1 MAAPLASW
9 NDTPTRA
16 AIIDFVERTTR
27 EGGSD
32 FIEPGDRIAVFDND
46 GTLWTEHPAYNQFLF
61 AVDRL
66 KAMAPDH
73 PEWNDDP
80 ALAAIL
86 SGDMAAFG
94 KTGMQGIVTLVMA
107 THAGITTEEFGDV
120 VRDWIAT
127 ARHPVFERPYP
138 ATAFQPMLELL
149 DYLRANG
156 YIIFIVSGG
165 GVEFMRAFT
174 QDAYGIPPEQVI
186 GSTGKTEFKIV
197 DGKPVLMKLP
207 EMDAINDGPG
217 KPVGIEK
224 FLGRRPVMTF
234 GNSDGDLQ
242 MLQYTAAGDGPRF
255 MALVHHDD
263 ADREAAYDKGAAFG
277 ALDKA
282 LTEANT
288 RGWTVI
294 SMKNDWNRVFSDE
307 SAR

>member
-1 MAAPLASW
+1 MSQPLTTW

-16 AIIDFVERTTR
+16 AIVDFVMRTTT
-27 EGGSD
+27 EGNPD
-32 FIEPGDRIAVFDND
+32 YLEPGDRVAVFDND

-61 AVDRL
+61 AIDRL

-73 PEWNDDP
+73 PEWKADP
-80 ALAAIL
+80 ALGAVL

-94 KTGMQGIVTLVMA
+94 KTGMKGIVTLVMA
-107 THAGITTEEFGDV
+107 THSGMTTEEFAEIV
-120 VRDWIAT
+120 HDWIAT
-127 ARHPVFERPYP
+127 ARHPVYQRPYP
-138 ATAFQPMLELL
+138 ATAFKPMIELL

-156 YIIFIVSGG
+156 YTIFIVSGG

-186 GSTGKTEFKIV
+186 GSTGKTEFRMNN
-197 DGKPVLMKLP
+197 GTPVLVKLP
-207 EMDAINDGPG
+207 EVDAVNDGPG

-224 FLGRRPVMTF
+224 FLGRRPVIAV
-234 GNSDGDLQ
+234 GNSDGDLE
-242 MLQYTAAGDGPRF
+242 MLQYTAAGDGPRL

-263 ADREAAYDKGAAFG
+263 ADREAAYDKGATFG

-282 LTEANT
+282 LTEAQE

-294 SMKNDWNRVFSDE
+294 SMKNDFGE
-307 SAR
+307 IFAG

>member
-16 AIIDFVERTTR
+16 AIVEFVERTTTP
-27 EGGSD
+27 GSAGYL
-32 FIEPGDRIAVFDND
+32 EPGDRVAVFDND

-73 PEWNDDP
+73 PEWADDP
-80 ALAAIL
+80 ALGAIL

-94 KTGMQGIVTLVMA
+94 KTGMNGILVLVRA
-107 THAGITTEEFGDV
+107 THAGITTEAFAEI

-127 ARHPVFERPYP
+127 ARHPIWKRPYP
-138 ATAFQPMLELL
+138 QTAFQPMIELL
-149 DYLRANG
+149 HYLRANG
-156 YIIFIVSGG
+156 YITFIVSGG

-174 QDAYGIPPEQVI
+174 LDAYGIPPQQVI
-186 GSTGKTEFKIV
+186 GSTGKTEFDIV
-197 DGKPVLMKLP
+197 DGKPVLRKLP
-207 EMDAINDGPG
+207 DIDAVNDGPG

-224 FLGRRPVMTF
+224 FLGRRPVMAF
-234 GNSDGDLQ
+234 GNSDGDLE

-263 ADREAAYDKGAAFG
+263 AGREAAYDKNATFG
-277 ALDKA
+277 GLDKA
-282 LTEANT
+282 LSEA
-288 RGWTVI
+288 RDCGWTVI
-294 SMKNDWNRVFSDE
+294 SMKNDFGTIFVE
-307 SAR
+307 

>member
-1 MAAPLASW
+1 MASPLASW
-9 NDTPTRA
+9 NDTPTRT
-16 AIIDFVERTTR
+16 AIVDFVERTTG
-27 EGGSD
+27 EGNSD

-66 KAMAPDH
+66 KSLAPDH
-73 PEWNDDP
+73 PEWKDDP
-80 ALAAIL
+80 ALGAIL

-94 KTGMQGIVTLVMA
+94 KTGMNGIVSLVMA
-107 THAGITTEEFGDV
+107 THSGITTEEFGDV

-127 ARHPVFERPYP
+127 ARHPIFDRSYP

-156 YIIFIVSGG
+156 YTTFIVSGG

-186 GSTGKTEFKIV
+186 GSTGKTEFKSV
-197 DGKPVLMKLP
+197 NGKPVLIKVP
-207 EMDAINDGPG
+207 EIDAINDGPG

-224 FLGRRPVMTF
+224 FLGRRPVMAF
-234 GNSDGDLQ
+234 GNSDGDLE
-242 MLQYTAAGDGPRF
+242 MLQYTAAGDGQRF

-263 ADREAAYDKGAAFG
+263 AGREAAYDKGSAFG
-277 ALDKA
+277 SLDKA
-282 LTEANT
+282 RIEANA

-294 SMKNDWNRVFSDE
+294 SMKNDWNQVFAD
-307 SAR
+307 

>member
-1 MAAPLASW
+1 MSQPLTTW

-16 AIIDFVERTTR
+16 AIVDFVMRTTT
-27 EGGSD
+27 EGNPD
-32 FIEPGDRIAVFDND
+32 YLEPGDRVAVFDND

-61 AVDRL
+61 AIDRL

-73 PEWNDDP
+73 PEWKADP
-80 ALAAIL
+80 ALGAVL

-94 KTGMQGIVTLVMA
+94 KTGMKGIVTLVMA
-107 THAGITTEEFGDV
+107 THSGMTTEEFAEI

-127 ARHPVFERPYP
+127 ARHPVYQRPYP
-138 ATAFQPMLELL
+138 ATAFKPMIELL

-156 YIIFIVSGG
+156 YTTFIVSGG

-186 GSTGKTEFKIV
+186 GSTGKTEFRMNN
-197 DGKPVLMKLP
+197 GTPVLVKLP
-207 EMDAINDGPG
+207 ELDALNDGPG

-224 FLGRRPVMTF
+224 FLGRRPVIAV
-234 GNSDGDLQ
+234 GNSDGDLE
-242 MLQYTAAGDGPRF
+242 MLQYTAAGDGPRL

-263 ADREAAYDKGAAFG
+263 ADREAAYDKGATFG

-282 LTEANT
+282 LTEAQE

-294 SMKNDWNRVFSDE
+294 SMKNDFGE
-307 SAR
+307 IFAG

>member
-1 MAAPLASW
+1 MSQPLTTW

-16 AIIDFVERTTR
+16 AIVDFVMRTTT
-27 EGGSD
+27 EGNPD
-32 FIEPGDRIAVFDND
+32 YLEPGDRVAVFDND

-61 AVDRL
+61 AIDRL

-73 PEWNDDP
+73 PEWKAGP
-80 ALAAIL
+80 ALGAVL

-94 KTGMQGIVTLVMA
+94 KTGMKGIVTLVMA
-107 THAGITTEEFGDV
+107 THSGMTTEEFAEI

-127 ARHPVFERPYP
+127 ARHPVYQRPYP
-138 ATAFQPMLELL
+138 ATAFKPMIELL

-156 YIIFIVSGG
+156 YTTFIVSGG

-186 GSTGKTEFKIV
+186 GSTGKTEFRMNN
-197 DGKPVLMKLP
+197 GTPVLVKLP
-207 EMDAINDGPG
+207 ELDALNDGPG

-224 FLGRRPVMTF
+224 FLGRRPVIAV
-234 GNSDGDLQ
+234 GNSDGDLE
-242 MLQYTAAGDGPRF
+242 MLQYTAAGDGPRL

-263 ADREAAYDKGAAFG
+263 ADREAAYDKGATFG

-282 LTEANT
+282 LTEAQE

-294 SMKNDWNRVFSDE
+294 SMKNDFGE
-307 SAR
+307 IFAG